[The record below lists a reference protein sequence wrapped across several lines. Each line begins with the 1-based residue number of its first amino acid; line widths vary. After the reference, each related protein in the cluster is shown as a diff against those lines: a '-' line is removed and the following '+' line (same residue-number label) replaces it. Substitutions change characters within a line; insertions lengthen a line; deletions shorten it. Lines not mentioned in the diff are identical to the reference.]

1 MPLDLVNYVKVV
13 NNLKTRWDQG
23 MRVTPFPAETTLWE
37 LEISGFPVLKSPR
50 PLSAIPN
57 LGNRGDMFRTFIC
70 DTCKRLKHDLHSETM
85 FYQDDN
91 PSFYRLVVE
100 PLNAQIVK
108 IYIELCT
115 MEGYQASEEM
125 IEEIERYDASDNLT
139 RVENVELSPV
149 HNPRKGSES
158 RSRYRSETLA
168 HSVGRARMYEMME
181 D

>member
-70 DTCKRLKHDLHSETM
+70 DLCKRLKHDLHSETM

-100 PLNAQIVK
+100 PINAEIVK
-108 IYIELCT
+108 IYIELCI

-139 RVENVELSPV
+139 LLRENVELRRVEQARRPL
-149 HNPRKGSES
+149 
-158 RSRYRSETLA
+158 RYKFRPTDL
-168 HSVGRARMYEMME
+168 GRARLYEIMK